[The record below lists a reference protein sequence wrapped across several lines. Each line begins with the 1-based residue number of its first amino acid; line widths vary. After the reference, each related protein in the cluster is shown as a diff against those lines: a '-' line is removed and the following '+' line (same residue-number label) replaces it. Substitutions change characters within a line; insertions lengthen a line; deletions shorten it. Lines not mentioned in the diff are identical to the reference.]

1 MERLR
6 VAHHSDVLNAN
17 EAARFLRAHVE
28 TVRRL
33 ARRGDLPSF
42 KVGRDWR
49 FDRRALLRWIAAQRM
64 AAKPGKGS

>member
-1 MERLR
+1 
-6 VAHHSDVLNAN
+6 VAHDSDVLNAS

-33 ARRGDLPSF
+33 ARRGELPSF

-49 FDRRALLRWIAAQRM
+49 FHRQALLRWAEEQQM
-64 AAKPGKGS
+64 AARPGKGP